1 MNELQD
7 GNAGV
12 FGDKVTPT
20 MIARLDEQYPGQDD
34 FKQGYVDGFR
44 EGATSRTGDKRVKR
58 GRRREIVEN
67 DWFAGLRRLAS
78 STAVSHRT
86 HRAIDFPR
94 KDKGR
99 RNSLHKDLPCL

>member
-34 FKQGYVDGFR
+34 FKQGYVDGLEFMVDLFR
-44 EGATSRTGDKRVKR
+44 
-58 GRRREIVEN
+58 
-67 DWFAGLRRLAS
+67 
-78 STAVSHRT
+78 
-86 HRAIDFPR
+86 
-94 KDKGR
+94 
-99 RNSLHKDLPCL
+99 